1 MELSDETGVLGSGS
15 AAGGVNRVNRTGE
28 GPWRTQP
35 EGEKV
40 AGQSLVL
47 PLISAR
53 LAVCGM
59 VLPWLPLLSSAR
71 RLGRVVLPPGL
82 LPKGSPL
89 GLHAEY
95 KSSRPEAWERQR
107 PTWPYLLR
115 RLHATWTAVNE
126 RLAWE

>member
-15 AAGGVNRVNRTGE
+15 AAGGVNRASE
-28 GPWRTQP
+28 GAGGRNLTARKLRDRALSCRSCLLVWRY
-35 EGEKV
+35 
-40 AGQSLVL
+40 
-47 PLISAR
+47 
-53 LAVCGM
+53 AVCGM
-59 VLPWLPLLSSAR
+59 RDGGAMAATAVI
-71 RLGRVVLPPGL
+71 GPGL
-82 LPKGSPL
+82 LPKGAPL

-107 PTWPYLLR
+107 PTWPYLLS

>member
-1 MELSDETGVLGSGS
+1 M
-15 AAGGVNRVNRTGE
+15 RY
-28 GPWRTQP
+28 
-35 EGEKV
+35 
-40 AGQSLVL
+40 
-47 PLISAR
+47 
-53 LAVCGM
+53 AVCGM
-59 VLPWLPLLSSAR
+59 VVPWLPLLSSAR

-82 LPKGSPL
+82 LPKGAPL

-107 PTWPYLLR
+107 PTWPYLLS